1 MSRVAA
7 LPADGPWAD
16 AAVGGARVAATA
28 LHDAIA
34 SDRLSHAWLLVGPDG
49 VGQHELA
56 VALAS
61 HANCGEPAA
70 EARPCGGCDACLR
83 TARDVHPALMTF
95 EPDGAAHR
103 VEDVRG
109 AWTEAAMRTT
119 PEARRK
125 VLRIVAA
132 DRMNVAAQNAFLKLL
147 EEPPASVVWI
157 LEAEDPGRLLETIL
171 SRCRR
176 VDLPPWGSDDVRTW
190 LGAQLGGGA
199 GGGAEDVARIESAV
213 CAARSSGDW
222 LRGLRRDLTGV
233 GPREAREVLDTVTRL
248 RDEHLGLVDLLA
260 REGPGAVVPTAKRL
274 VGVAKERREA
284 LADRHAAELVA
295 LEEAYGV
302 EGPRGWPPGVKGRI
316 EKRFERIARA
326 EEQRTLRLTLDDL
339 AGHMRDLVAVAS
351 GAGTDALIN
360 TDRVA
365 ALQRDAVRLH
375 PVDLLAALDAVREC
389 RAALDRNG
397 APELQLERLLL
408 SIATSL
414 YVRSAA

>member
-1 MSRVAA
+1 MSGPVG
-7 LPADGPWAD
+7 LPATGAWAD
-16 AAVGGARVAATA
+16 AGVGGARVAATA

-49 VGQHELA
+49 VGQQELA

-61 HANCGEPAA
+61 HANCRDGSAGS
-70 EARPCGGCDACLR
+70 RPCGRCDACLR

-95 EPDGAAHR
+95 EPDGVAHR

-109 AWTEAAMRTT
+109 AWTEAAMRTA

-176 VDLPPWGSDDVRTW
+176 ADLPPWSSADVRAW
-190 LGAQLGGGA
+190 LAAQFDGGA
-199 GGGAEDVARIESAV
+199 GGGAQDVGRVESVV
-213 CAARSSGDW
+213 CAARSSGEW
-222 LRGLRRDLTGV
+222 LRGVRRDLVGV

-248 RDEHLGLVDLLA
+248 RDEHLGLVDVLA
-260 REGPGAVVPTAKRL
+260 REGPGAVIPTAKRL

-284 LADRHAAELVA
+284 LAERHAQEMVA

-302 EGPRGWPPGVKGRI
+302 EGPSGWPPGVKARI

-339 AGHMRDLVAVAS
+339 GGLLRDLVAVTA
-351 GAGTDALIN
+351 GAGAGALIN
-360 TDRVA
+360 TDRIE
-365 ALQRDAVRLH
+365 ALQRDALRLH
-375 PVDLLAALDAVREC
+375 PVDLLAALDAVRDC

>member
-1 MSRVAA
+1 MSSVAE
-7 LPADGPWAD
+7 LPARGPWAD
-16 AAVGGARVAATA
+16 AGLGGARAAATS
-28 LHDAIA
+28 LHDAVV

-49 VGQHELA
+49 VGQRELA

-61 HANCGEPAA
+61 HANCREDDAS
-70 EARPCGGCDACLR
+70 ARPCGGCDACQR

-109 AWTEAAMRTT
+109 AWTDAAMRTT

-176 VDLPPWGSDDVRTW
+176 IDLPPWGSGDVRAW
-190 LGAQLGGGA
+190 LGTQLGGGA
-199 GGGAEDVARIESAV
+199 GGGPDDTARIESAV
-213 CAARSSGDW
+213 CAARSSGEW
-222 LRGLRRDLTGV
+222 LRGLRRDLSGV
-233 GPREAREVLDTVTRL
+233 GPREAREVLDTVRRL
-248 RDEHLGLVDLLA
+248 RAEHLAIVDVLG

-274 VGVAKERREA
+274 VAVAKERREA
-284 LADRHAAELVA
+284 LAERHAAEMTA
-295 LEEAYGV
+295 LEDAYGV
-302 EGPRGWPPGVKGRI
+302 EGPRGWPPGVKARI

-326 EEQRTLRLTLDDL
+326 EEQRTLRLALDDL
-339 AGHMRDLVAVAS
+339 AGYLRDMVAVAS
-351 GAGTDALIN
+351 GAGDDALVNTDAVEQL
-360 TDRVA
+360 R
-365 ALQRDAVRLH
+365 RDATRLH
-375 PVDLLAALDAVREC
+375 PADLLTALAAVGEC

-408 SIATSL
+408 GIATSL

>member
-1 MSRVAA
+1 VSGVAE
-7 LPADGPWAD
+7 LPSAGPWAA
-16 AAVGGARVAATA
+16 AAVGGARAAATA

-61 HANCGEPAA
+61 HANCRDTSVD
-70 EARPCGGCDACLR
+70 ARPCGHCDACLR

-147 EEPPASVVWI
+147 EEPPASVVWV

-176 VDLPPWGSDDVRTW
+176 VDLPPWGSADVRAW
-190 LGAQLGGGA
+190 LGTQLGGGA
-199 GGGAEDVARIESAV
+199 GGGTEDVARIESAV

-222 LRGLRRDLTGV
+222 LRGLRRDLGGV
-233 GPREAREVLDTVTRL
+233 GPREAREVLDTVARL

-274 VGVAKERREA
+274 VGVAKARREA
-284 LADRHAAELVA
+284 LADRQAAEMVA

-302 EGPRGWPPGVKGRI
+302 EGPRGWPPGVKARI

-339 AGHMRDLVAVAS
+339 AGHLRDLVAVTA
-351 GAGTDALIN
+351 GAGADALIN
-360 TDRVA
+360 ADRVE
-365 ALQRDAVRLH
+365 ALQRDALRLH
-375 PVDLLAALDAVREC
+375 PTDLLAALDAVRDC